1 MPKTLNRVGKKTKK
15 TIIMKSG
22 KVKFYN
28 SSKGYGFII
37 DNEDN
42 KEVFVHATGLNDD
55 IKEGDS
61 VVFDTKQGKKGL
73 NAIDVRVK

>member
-1 MPKTLNRVGKKTKK
+1 MKT
-15 TIIMKSG
+15 G

-42 KEVFVHATGLNDD
+42 KEVFVHATGLTED

-61 VVFDTKQGKKGL
+61 VLFDTKQGKKGL